1 MYQMTPP
8 HPPRPPKKK
17 LNLFQILLIVGVLGF
32 AGWYLYQTLAPA
44 AAPYGYIQSGR
55 LGARYSGDCIIVRD
69 EVPYD
74 AEGVTSIDYIA
85 AEGSTIYLNK
95 QICNVFSASSS
106 TKELTALQDYRDDIR
121 DYQLELLARET
132 TYDAKMSRLDTDVL
146 DRAKEFRQMVNGR
159 RGNMTS
165 QETMLAS
172 AIKARQDHLE
182 DKFATDQRMTSLYD
196 DEQSQRQR
204 IDSWTKP
211 YVGNGESIVSFY
223 TDGYEYSLTAETYD
237 RFTPAEVRS
246 MYEGNIPERTTVQ
259 KGRTTIYRTVQDG
272 TWYVLFLAKNG
283 ENWNPVE
290 GQTYELKLERFENDC
305 VNATVVSSTRSGGEL
320 LVRLRVD
327 APVDPV
333 LYTRTCEGELGD
345 SVSTL
350 MVPAR
355 ALYPYDNMVG
365 VVVVDG
371 SNQLFI
377 PVQVLLEDGD
387 NVYITAL
394 NQGFLREGMMVVLF

>member
-8 HPPRPPKKK
+8 QPPRPPKKK

-55 LGARYSGDCIIVRD
+55 LGARYSGDCIIVRN

-106 TKELTALQDYRDDIR
+106 TKELTALQDCRDDIR
-121 DYQLELLARET
+121 DYQLELLAAET

-159 RGNMTS
+159 RGNMIN
-165 QETMLAS
+165 QETMLAA
-172 AIKARQDHLE
+172 AIKARQDHLK
-182 DKFATDQRMTSLYD
+182 DKFSTEQRMTSLYD
-196 DEQSQRQR
+196 DELSQSQR

-259 KGRTTIYRTVQDG
+259 KGRTTIYRTIQDG

-290 GQTYELKLERFENDC
+290 GQTYELKLERFENDY

-350 MVPAR
+350 MVTAR
-355 ALYPYDNMVG
+355 ALYPYDDMVG

-371 SNQLFI
+371 NNQLFI